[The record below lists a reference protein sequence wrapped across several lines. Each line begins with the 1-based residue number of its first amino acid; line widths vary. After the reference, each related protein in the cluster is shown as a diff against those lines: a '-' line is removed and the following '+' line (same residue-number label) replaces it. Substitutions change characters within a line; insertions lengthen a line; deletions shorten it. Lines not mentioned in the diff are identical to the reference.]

1 MSRRALPQTL
11 AGLSATAALVLSPS
25 LACSA
30 PADPAPSAAD
40 ASSASPP
47 VASPTATAP
56 SSARSAPKA
65 KAALPTFKV
74 KRMAKGYSHVW
85 DVASVGSEGWIFT
98 ERESAKVRIVK
109 GKAVHD
115 VAFPSSRVWVSGETG
130 LMGIAVDPAFT
141 TNRRFYTC
149 QGGFTKTGHD
159 VRVMAWRLSD
169 DGRKALSR
177 GKLLGGLPTSSG
189 RHGGCRLL
197 IERDSGALFVGTG
210 DAAIGTNPENL
221 KSLGGKILRLD
232 RMTGKPWPDNPFSN
246 AKNTKKRYVYNYGHR
261 NVQGLAQRADG
272 SLWSAEHGPD
282 RDDEINLVLRGA
294 DYGWNPV
301 PGYNESVPMT
311 DQSLPGPQTEAQ
323 WSTGFPTLATSGI
336 TFVTGPRWGSLSG
349 TMAVAALK
357 ASRVVFLRFAADGT
371 FVRAKTPTAL
381 RQYGRL
387 RSLVLAP
394 NGDLLATQDNGS
406 NNAILRISPTAP

>member
-11 AGLSATAALVLSPS
+11 AGLTATAALVLSPS

-30 PADPAPSAAD
+30 PAADDEASAGSPTSTTSTGATDASSTAAASPAPSRAA
-40 ASSASPP
+40 
-47 VASPTATAP
+47 
-56 SSARSAPKA
+56 KI
-65 KAALPTFKV
+65 PTFKV
-74 KRMAKGYSHVW
+74 TRMVKGYSHVW

-109 GKAVHD
+109 GKAVHN
-115 VAFPSSRVWVSGETG
+115 VAFPSSSVWVSGETG

-149 QGGFTKTGHD
+149 QGGFTKNGHD
-159 VRVMAWRLSD
+159 VRVMAWKLSAN
-169 DGRKALSR
+169 GRKALSR

-197 IERDSGALFVGTG
+197 IERDTGALFVGTG

-232 RMTGKPWPDNPFSN
+232 RMTGKPLPDNPFVN
-246 AKNTKKRYVYNYGHR
+246 ANNRNKRYVYNYGHR

-336 TFVTGPRWGSLSG
+336 TFVTGPEWGSLRG
-349 TMAVAALK
+349 TLAVAALK
-357 ASRVVFLRFAADGT
+357 ASRVVFLRFDADGT
-371 FVRAKTPTAL
+371 FVKARTPAAL

-387 RSLVLAP
+387 RSLTLAP

-406 NNAILRISPTAP
+406 NDGILRISPTAP